1 MINKRW
7 LIRGLTLVCLILLT
21 LPTQLTQRESYS
33 PITDSHIQQLQ
44 EKEHFEVLDVKIN
57 NEVDKPFAY
66 VFYQRGAK
74 IGACVVNVINQ
85 KLDYHMDLMLNEDD
99 RNPVQVFGVQT
110 GYPYLMIRIHD
121 DQLLQEGSIIQATF
135 NQNDWHQLGLDP
147 SRRDYIVLGDYDEAA
162 QGTTSVQIY
171 NRNQELV
178 YE

>member
-21 LPTQLTQRESYS
+21 LLTQLTQRESYS

-74 IGACVVNVINQ
+74 
-85 KLDYHMDLMLNEDD
+85 
-99 RNPVQVFGVQT
+99 
-110 GYPYLMIRIHD
+110 
-121 DQLLQEGSIIQATF
+121 S
-135 NQNDWHQLGLDP
+135 
-147 SRRDYIVLGDYDEAA
+147 
-162 QGTTSVQIY
+162 
-171 NRNQELV
+171 ELV
-178 YE
+178 SLT